1 MANYNIEIS
10 ATAERQL
17 RKINK
22 QDQLRVL
29 HTIQGLSQVPYPKG
43 CRKLRGCQN
52 IYRIREGN
60 YRVIYSVEAERL
72 SVLIIKAGHRKDVYK

>member
-10 ATAERQL
+10 ATAERQI

-22 QDQLRVL
+22 QDQIRVL
-29 HTIQGLSQVPYPKG
+29 RTIQSLSQIPYPKG
-43 CRKLRGCQN
+43 CRKLRGYQN

-60 YRVIYSVEAERL
+60 YRVIYSVEAKRL
-72 SVLIIKAGHRKDVYK
+72 LVIILKAGHRKDVYK

>member
-29 HTIQGLSQVPYPKG
+29 RTIQSLAQMPYPKG
-43 CRKLRGCQN
+43 CRKLRGYKS

-60 YRVIYSVEAERL
+60 YRVIYSVETKRL
-72 SVLIIKAGHRKDVYK
+72 LIVVIKVGHRKDVYR